1 MLRANLAEV
10 DGDMGQQS
18 TGAGDQTR
26 ESPSSA
32 DPGSGASEVRTTC
45 KSLEKRRKMERGRS
59 PGLTEFNL

>member
-18 TGAGDQTR
+18 TGAGNQTR

-32 DPGSGASEVRTTC
+32 DPGPGASEVRTTC
-45 KSLEKRRKMERGRS
+45 KSLEKRRKTERGRS
-59 PGLTEFNL
+59 PGVTEFNF